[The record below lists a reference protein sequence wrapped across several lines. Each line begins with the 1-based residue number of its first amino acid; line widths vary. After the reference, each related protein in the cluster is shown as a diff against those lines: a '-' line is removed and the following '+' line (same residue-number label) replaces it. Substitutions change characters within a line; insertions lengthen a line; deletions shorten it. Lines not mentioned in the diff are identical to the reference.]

1 MKENTTEYVILGILR
16 NKSRTGYDI
25 NKVVKTRLGPFWD
38 INYSQIYPT
47 LRELEKGGS
56 ITKRV
61 EINERGQ
68 NRKVYSITTEG
79 KNKLKEW
86 LLKPAKP
93 EKHKIE
99 LMLKIGF
106 GEQVSNTELIKQ
118 VQAFRERHVA
128 QLENVYR
135 IENELKAQLDQNEAN
150 YFMLLSVE
158 LGAKFHLS
166 AVDWADTTITKLR
179 SRDK

>member
-1 MKENTTEYVILGILR
+1 MKETTTEYLILGILR

-47 LRELEKGGS
+47 LRELEKNGT
-56 ITKRV
+56 ITKRI

-68 NRKVYSITTEG
+68 NRKVYSITNEG

-106 GEQVSNTELIKQ
+106 GEQVSTNELIKQ
-118 VQAFRERHVA
+118 VQAFRERHEA
-128 QLENVYR
+128 QLENVYS
-135 IENELKAQLDQNEAN
+135 IEKELKAQLGQNEAN
-150 YFMLLSVE
+150 YFLLLSLE
-158 LGAKFHLS
+158 LGVKFHVS
-166 AVDWADTTITKLR
+166 AVDWANTTITKLR

>member
-16 NKSRTGYDI
+16 NNPRTGYDI
-25 NKVVKTRLGPFWD
+25 NKVVKTRLGPYWD

-47 LRELEKGGS
+47 LRELEKGGA
-56 ITKRV
+56 ITKKI

-68 NRKVYSITTEG
+68 NRKVYSITNEG

-99 LMLKIGF
+99 LILKIGF
-106 GEQVSNTELIKQ
+106 GEQVSNNELIKH
-118 VQAFRERHVA
+118 VQTFRERHVA
-128 QLENVYR
+128 QLENVYS
-135 IENELKAQLDQNEAN
+135 IEKELKAQLDQNETN
-150 YFMLLSVE
+150 YFTLLSLE
-158 LGAKFHLS
+158 LGTKFHLS

-179 SRDK
+179 NRDK